1 MEIPHFKY
9 LIVGAGLSGLTSAN
23 ELLKKG
29 ESDFAIFESRDR
41 IGGRIFTK
49 DGIDLGATWF
59 QDHHTYLSKLLNELD
74 LKRFP
79 QRSAGTSVLVYN
91 SMAPAHYFE
100 SDPNAPSA
108 YRITG
113 GSSNLIRT
121 LAEPVRKHIKLSTRV
136 AGIEQNKDNL
146 AVITNSGKYTATYII
161 LALPPKLMA
170 AVDFE
175 PTLPTSLI
183 TAMEETHT
191 WMSNAI
197 KVGISFKT
205 PFWREKGF
213 SGTIIGQIGPTI
225 ELYDH
230 SNAADNTYSL
240 MGFVNEGLR
249 DESEENRKE
258 RILTYLEKHLGQ
270 EIRDYLH
277 YEEKDWSQ
285 DLDTSAKSLKSVYIS
300 PRYGNPLLQQA
311 LYNERLWLS
320 GAETSAIHGGY
331 MDGAIYR
338 AQEVVK
344 QISMKTTAYHK

>member
-1 MEIPHFKY
+1 METPHYKY
-9 LIVGAGLSGLTSAN
+9 LIIGAGLSGLTSAN
-23 ELLKKG
+23 ELHKKG
-29 ESDFAIFESRDR
+29 ENDFVILESRDR

-59 QDHHTYLSKLLNELD
+59 QDHHTYLSKLLDDLD
-74 LKRFP
+74 LKRFS
-79 QRSAGTSVLVYN
+79 QRSSGTSVLVYN

-100 SDPNAPSA
+100 SDPNAPAA
-108 YRITG
+108 YRIAG
-113 GSSNLIRT
+113 GSSNLIDT
-121 LAEPVRKHIKLSTRV
+121 LAKPIQKHIQLNILVT
-136 AGIEQNKDNL
+136 GIQNDND
-146 AVITNSGKYTATYII
+146 VITINTSTGNYSATNVI
-161 LALPPKLMA
+161 LALPPKLA
-170 AVDFE
+170 AGINFE
-175 PTLPTSLI
+175 PALPDPI
-183 TAMEETHT
+183 IMAMEETHT

-197 KVGISFKT
+197 KVGLSFRT
-205 PFWREKGF
+205 PFWRDKGF

-249 DESEENRKE
+249 DESKENRKE
-258 RILTYLEKHLGQ
+258 RILLYLEKHLGK

-320 GAETSAIHGGY
+320 GAETSPIHGGY

-338 AQEVVK
+338 AKEVVK
-344 QISMKTTAYHK
+344 QILMKITTYHK